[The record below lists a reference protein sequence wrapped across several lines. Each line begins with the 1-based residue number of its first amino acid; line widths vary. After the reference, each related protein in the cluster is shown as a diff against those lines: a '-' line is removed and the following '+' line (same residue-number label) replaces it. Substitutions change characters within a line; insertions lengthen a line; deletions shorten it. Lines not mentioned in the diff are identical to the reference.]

1 MKSKQLIQIFGLLLL
16 LLMPVALAWAFTK
29 PTANHPT
36 EDVANTKHNLRANID
51 IALDPTK
58 GAEIC
63 VFCHT
68 PHGGQQQ
75 LTGQTGGAPAPLWN
89 RALPP
94 SDVTFTPYSSPNF
107 DARGTTPGIPKGVSL
122 ACLSCHD
129 GVIAFDSLINAPGS
143 GGFHPNNRGT
153 TTTNGEPVFGQGAFQ
168 GPIVD
173 TTDNSFQGGPGNERN
188 SSLGLNADGSPY
200 TGGLDDY
207 VSTGGEGPGSVSAY
221 PFPNLGR
228 DLTDDHPISMAIPL
242 DDPQFQQVRDGAVAD
257 GSIWKLKRS
266 GSGVSGI
273 NQDFSDDKRDVVR
286 AYPTQG
292 GIPSDGITQE
302 NAYIECASCH
312 NPHTPRPSFLRIPSV
327 DTTKQIIPT
336 VAIPGKTGVTGQ
348 TSTLDGYPNAGSLL
362 CLTCH
367 QK

>member
-1 MKSKQLIQIFGLLLL
+1 
-16 LLMPVALAWAFTK
+16 MPVAIAWGTFTH

-36 EDVANTKHNLRANID
+36 ESVANTKHNLSANPD

-89 RALPP
+89 RALP
-94 SDVTFTPYSSPNF
+94 DGTTFITYSSPNF
-107 DARGTTPGIPKGVSL
+107 DAKGTTAGTPKGVSL

-129 GVIAFDSLINAPGS
+129 GTVAFDSLINAPGS
-143 GGFHPNNRGT
+143 GGFFPGNKGT
-153 TTTNGEPVFGQGAFQ
+153 LPGFTPGTPVFGQGAFL

-173 TTDNSFQGGPGNERN
+173 NNNTFTEGNRPATGTD
-188 SSLGLNADGSPY
+188 ADGSPY
-200 TGGLDDY
+200 SGGLDDF
-207 VSTGGEGPGSVSAY
+207 VSSGGGPGSVGSE
-221 PFPNLGR
+221 PFPNLGGLTR
-228 DLTDDHPISMAIPL
+228 DLSDDHPISMAIPL
-242 DDPQFQQVRDGAVAD
+242 TDPQFNQVRAGAVAD
-257 GSIWKLKRS
+257 GSIWKLKRFET
-266 GSGVSGI
+266 GVSGI

-286 AYPTQG
+286 AYPTVG
-292 GIPSDGITQE
+292 GIPSDIIGQE

-327 DTTKQIIPT
+327 DTTTQLIPT
-336 VAIPGKTGVTGQ
+336 VSIPGKTGVVAGQ